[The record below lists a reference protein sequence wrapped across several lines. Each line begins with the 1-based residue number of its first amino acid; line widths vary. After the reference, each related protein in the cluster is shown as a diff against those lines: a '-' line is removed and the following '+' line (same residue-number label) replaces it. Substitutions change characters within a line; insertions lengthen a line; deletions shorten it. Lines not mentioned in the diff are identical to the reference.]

1 MKKLELHWQILIAIV
16 LAIIAGSLTGVDGG
30 VGGFT
35 FYTAYDFVGTLFL
48 NALRMVVVP
57 LVFASIVVGI
67 ASVGSGT
74 DLGRL
79 GLKTMGC
86 YALFTTSAILIGLF
100 FVSVMQPGIVDG
112 EPAGARMNL
121 TLDDAATNSTL
132 STIGQNDSSA
142 ILGIFL
148 RMIPTNVVAAATGS
162 DVMPLIVFG
171 ILFGFFMMRMPE
183 HQAASALT
191 FWRGVNDTMMM
202 ITMWVMKFAPIGVFA
217 LIART
222 VASTGFAAFQP
233 LLVFFFTVVF
243 ALGTHTFLVLS
254 LYLRVLG
261 KASPLKHLQAMSPAI
276 LMAFSSASSNASL
289 PLNMECLHK
298 RAGVSERVTNFVLPL
313 GATLNMDGT
322 ALYECVAAIFLAQAY
337 GLELTFAT
345 QFIVVLL
352 ALLTSVGMAG
362 IPAASLVAITVIL
375 GAIGLPLE
383 AIGLLLVTDRILD
396 MLRTSVNVYSDSCG
410 AVIIARSEGE
420 TKMLV
425 SA

>member
-16 LAIIAGSLTGVDGG
+16 LAIVAGSLSGTTGGIGDL
-30 VGGFT
+30 T
-35 FYTAYDFVGTLFL
+35 FYAVYDFIGTLFL
-48 NALRMVVVP
+48 NGLRMVIVP

-79 GLKTMGC
+79 GLKTMAC
-86 YALFTTSAILIGLF
+86 YALFTTSAILVGLF
-100 FVSVMQPGIVDG
+100 FVSVMQPGIVNG
-112 EPAGARMNL
+112 EPAGVQMNL
-121 TLDDAATNSTL
+121 TLDDAQVNSTL

-142 ILGIFL
+142 IFGIFL
-148 RMIPTNVVAAATGS
+148 RMLPTNIVAAASGT

-171 ILFGFFMMRMPE
+171 ILFGFFMMRLPE
-183 HQAASALT
+183 HQAAAALT
-191 FWRGVNDTMMM
+191 FWKGVNDTMMM
-202 ITMWVMKFAPIGVFA
+202 ITMWIMKFAPIGVFA

-243 ALGTHTFLVLS
+243 ALATHIFLTLS

-261 KASPLKHLQAMSPAI
+261 KASPLKHLRAMSPAL
-276 LMAFSSASSNASL
+276 LMAFSSASSNATL

-345 QFIVVLL
+345 QFTIVLL

-410 AVIIARSEGE
+410 GVIIARSEGE
-420 TKMLV
+420 KDLLV
-425 SA
+425 